1 MEKDV
6 DHLDLIELKGA
17 ISDCEQNATNE
28 YYYFSMQNEP
38 NRLFYLTRIEC
49 FSLEQLEQI
58 SMDESNVVLEVSKIQ
73 YLENNN
79 GTPIEV
85 YTFSGKG
92 ATLTLDQYIQYEKK
106 DCLIMI
112 VLGMLIALGMLFCI
126 GYVWKFRNR
135 A

>member
-1 MEKDV
+1 
-6 DHLDLIELKGA
+6 
-17 ISDCEQNATNE
+17 
-28 YYYFSMQNEP
+28 MQNEP
-38 NRLFYLTRIEC
+38 NRLFYLTRIER

-92 ATLTLDQYIQYEKK
+92 VNVNI
-106 DCLIMI
+106 
-112 VLGMLIALGMLFCI
+112 
-126 GYVWKFRNR
+126 
-135 A
+135 